1 MALSY
6 RYLQCLHCLCSPLQ
20 HSLSCCC
27 QTCSTPAQTAC
38 PHCQAAQQLWARLG
52 KVSLLHKS
60 ICIEWAVSR
69 FLWVTREQEVVL
81 QYLGSQGW
89 FWPQQELHGIWAHC
103 WGRWRWMWVFH
114 LPPAACPYCLT
125 YNPVSQPALL
135 LRGLWGGWGQKAL
148 LTLTGET
155 KGTAETTSN
164 WEEWRHNQS
173 SRQGCRSSQQFSAD
187 FRSLQW
193 NKRAQRCHLLCQ
205 TAVTVLCVVWSW
217 CLCLKRYP

>member
-69 FLWVTREQEVVL
+69 FLWVRREQEVVL

-135 LRGLWGGWGQKAL
+135 LRGLWGVGAKSTSHPHWGNQGDRWNDFKL
-148 LTLTGET
+148 RRMET
-155 KGTAETTSN
+155 
-164 WEEWRHNQS
+164 QS
-173 SRQGCRSSQQFSAD
+173 KFPAGMPIQSAVQRWFS
-187 FRSLQW
+187 FSP
-193 NKRAQRCHLLCQ
+193 
-205 TAVTVLCVVWSW
+205 VE
-217 CLCLKRYP
+217 